1 MFLPW
6 AGAVRTVNGVSGRIL
21 QGLLRDKKHVL
32 VGSRYGRR
40 PNTAPGPRP
49 NANPDREP
57 DPKKR
62 ARKTGQKRGLRQF
75 FFFFFKYSEN
85 CGATFSPP
93 DTNRELK
100 KVLANS
106 YRGWML
112 GWSYWGQ
119 CTSLNFFDGE
129 SHVLCILIGAPAGTS
144 SQYCCIP
151 DHDLE

>member
-75 FFFFFKYSEN
+75 FFFF
-85 CGATFSPP
+85 
-93 DTNRELK
+93 
-100 KVLANS
+100 
-106 YRGWML
+106 
-112 GWSYWGQ
+112 
-119 CTSLNFFDGE
+119 LNIPKTAEQHF
-129 SHVLCILIGAPAGTS
+129 LLLTLIAS
-144 SQYCCIP
+144 
-151 DHDLE
+151 